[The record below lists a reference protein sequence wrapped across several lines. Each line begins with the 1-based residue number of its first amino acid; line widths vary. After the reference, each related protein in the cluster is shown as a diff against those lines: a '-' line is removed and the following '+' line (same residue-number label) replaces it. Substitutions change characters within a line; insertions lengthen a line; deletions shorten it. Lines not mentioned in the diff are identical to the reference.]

1 MSQDRFSLGI
11 LFVHGIGTQRKGE
24 TLTNFG
30 GGLYKW
36 LDSAKDRG
44 ECRQFE
50 RVTLNDAR
58 LVAPEDPGAPAHAN
72 LTLHPVGVAQ
82 TPVQWLLAESWW
94 AEAFAAPSFT
104 DLASWGVNIVP
115 WTLGSHF
122 GAHVRAIWVTRH
134 DNSSALAWATW
145 LMRLTRGLV
154 SLAASL
160 FLSVAALAALVLM
173 LIIALVP
180 ISAVRKWLGTV
191 QQVLAA
197 SIGDSYTF
205 VARPFEAAA
214 IVGQVRRDLQWL
226 SDRCDHL
233 VIIAHSQGAAVSFE
247 AIRYG
252 VPSKLRLFFTLG
264 SGLRKLVELKHIMAS
279 DGRFQRAA
287 FLTLG
292 GLLLSPVALVVIPAL
307 YQNPAALFV
316 DQDPATWV
324 ILPAEAIIGV
334 ALLAAG
340 LVDFARGFGRDLARE
355 NGATLA
361 DTEMRWVDC
370 YASADAVPNGAT
382 FETLPGI
389 PASETLKQFSIEV
402 CNSRSVSADHTSYWA
417 NLDEFVSIVAAAL
430 QLSGVPGLAA
440 ITTIDASWLTAI
452 RRRRRWRVAFLVS
465 ARWSAAAGAVAA
477 LARYWSEYS
486 AIAMWGLAVASRWL
500 RSMLGLAVAPAAPAR
515 PSLWHAA
522 LIASLVIGGYLASRI
537 AWNRWN
543 ASEARDLLRYRDPP
557 DSPIAMVMCLTIQL
571 GIAMSIATDSVRIGW
586 SVVLMVAIAVLSLVA
601 EPTVPREGRVAV
613 TDSAE
618 NVPYTQRVVNLA
630 KAIFIP
636 VLMLGSLISMAAA
649 AYGWLRQRIPGL
661 RTEALASATTL
672 KILAGVVVLAMVAV
686 VARSLAVR
694 GRRLRALRRIKTS
707 SVKENQ

>member
-36 LDSAKDRG
+36 IDSATDRG
-44 ECRQFE
+44 EWRPCE
-50 RVTLNDAR
+50 RVTLDDAR
-58 LVAPEDPGAPAHAN
+58 LVAPEDPPAPAHAS

-82 TPVQWLLAESWW
+82 TPVRWLLAESWW

-122 GAHVRAIWVTRH
+122 GAHVRAIWVTRQE
-134 DNSSALAWATW
+134 NSSALAWATW
-145 LMRLTRGLV
+145 LMRLTRGLIG
-154 SLAASL
+154 LAASL

-180 ISAVRKWLGTV
+180 ISAVRKWLGTI

-247 AIRYG
+247 AIRYA
-252 VPSKLRLFFTLG
+252 VPSKLRLYFTLG

-287 FLTLG
+287 FFTLG
-292 GLLLSPVALVVIPAL
+292 GLLLSPVALVVISAL
-307 YQNPAALFV
+307 FRNPAVLLA

-324 ILPAEAIIGV
+324 ILPAEALISI
-334 ALLAAG
+334 ALLVAG
-340 LVDFARGFGRDLARE
+340 LVDFTRGFGRDLAGE

-361 DTEMRWVDC
+361 DQEMRWVDC
-370 YASADAVPNGAT
+370 YATADAVPNGAT
-382 FETLPGI
+382 FETLLEI
-389 PASETLKQFSIEV
+389 PATNLPKQFSIEV

-430 QLSGVPGLAA
+430 QFSGVPGLRA
-440 ITTIDASWLTAI
+440 ITTIDANWLTAI
-452 RRRRRWRVAFLVS
+452 RRRRRWRVAFLVG
-465 ARWSAAAGAVAA
+465 ARWSAAAGALAA
-477 LARYWSEYS
+477 LVRYWPEYS
-486 AIAMWGLAVASRWL
+486 AIGMWGLALGSWWL
-500 RSMLGLAVAPAAPAR
+500 RSMLGLAVTTAAPAR

-522 LIASLVIGGYLASRI
+522 LIASLVVGAYLAARI
-537 AWNRWN
+537 VWNRWN
-543 ASEARDLLRYRDPP
+543 ASEARDLLRYRAPP

-571 GIAMSIATDSVRIGW
+571 GIAMSIATGSVRIGW
-586 SVVLMVAIAVLSLVA
+586 SVVLMVAIAIISSVA
-601 EPTVPREGRVAV
+601 KPSVPREGRAAV

-618 NVPYTQRVVNLA
+618 NVPYTQVVVNLA
-630 KAIFIP
+630 KAILIP

-649 AYGWLRQRIPGL
+649 AYAWLSQRTGFSA
-661 RTEALASATTL
+661 EKLASATTW
-672 KILAGVVVLAMVAV
+672 KILAGVLVLAMVALV
-686 VARSLAVR
+686 VRSLAVR
-694 GRRLRALRRIKTS
+694 GRT
-707 SVKENQ
+707 QD

>member
-1 MSQDRFSLGI
+1 MSEDRFSLGI

-44 ECRQFE
+44 EWRQFE
-50 RVTLNDAR
+50 RVTLDDAR

-134 DNSSALAWATW
+134 ENRSALAWATW

-154 SLAASL
+154 GLAASL

-247 AIRYG
+247 AIRYA

-264 SGLRKLVELKHIMAS
+264 SGLRKLVELKHIIAS

-287 FLTLG
+287 FFTLG
-292 GLLLSPVALVVIPAL
+292 GLLLAPVALVVISAS
-307 YQNPAALFV
+307 YQNPAVLFR
-316 DQDPATWV
+316 DQDPTTWV
-324 ILPAEAIIGV
+324 ILPAEALISV
-334 ALLAAG
+334 ALLVAG

-370 YASADAVPNGAT
+370 YATADAVPNGAT
-382 FETLPGI
+382 FETLPAI
-389 PASETLKQFSIEV
+389 PASDPPKQFSIEV

-440 ITTIDASWLTAI
+440 ITTIDANWLTAI

-477 LARYWSEYS
+477 LARYWAEYS

-500 RSMLGLAVAPAAPAR
+500 RSMLGLAVAPAAAR

-522 LIASLVIGGYLASRI
+522 LIASLVVGGYLAARI

-543 ASEARDLLRYRDPP
+543 ASEARDLLRYRAPHHYQ
-557 DSPIAMVMCLTIQL
+557 IAMVMCLTIQL
-571 GIAMSIATDSVRIGW
+571 GIALSIATDSVRIGS
-586 SVVLMVAIAVLSLVA
+586 SVVLMVAIALFSSIA

-618 NVPYTQRVVNLA
+618 NVPYTQLVVNLA

-649 AYGWLRQRIPGL
+649 AYGWLSQRIPGF
-661 RTEALASATTL
+661 RAETLASATIL
-672 KILAGVVVLAMVAV
+672 KILAGVVVLAVV
-686 VARSLAVR
+686 TLVARSLAVR
-694 GRRLRALRRIKTS
+694 GRRLRALRKIKTAN
-707 SVKENQ
+707 VKVE